1 MLPIFSSLLIAGVD
15 IFEALG
21 YQTLGMIVVFFCLGF
36 LAAILA
42 LSGKI
47 AEKIAAAQLRKIAV
61 AEAEAK
67 AKASAPVPAVK
78 AVAQPSPEK
87 SELARVAAVA
97 ASVYTSA
104 QESLTPEILAV
115 IAAVVHTECGINH
128 RIVSITPVSGNYARS
143 GRSEIFASHRI

>member
-1 MLPIFSSLLIAGVD
+1 MLPISFSLVIANVD

-21 YQTLGMIVVFFCLGF
+21 YQTLGVIVVFFCLGF
-36 LAAILA
+36 LAAILS
-42 LSGKI
+42 LSGKVAERI
-47 AEKIAAAQLRKIAV
+47 ASAQARKEAV
-61 AEAEAK
+61 AEADAK
-67 AKASAPVPAVK
+67 AKAPIPVPMSKPTA
-78 AVAQPSPEK
+78 SLILDK

-128 RIVSITPVSGNYARS
+128 RIVSIKPVSGNYARS
-143 GRSEIFASHRI
+143 GRSEIFASHRF

>member
-1 MLPIFSSLLIAGVD
+1 MLPISFSLVIANVD

-21 YQTLGMIVVFFCLGF
+21 YQSLGVIVVFFCLGF
-36 LAAILA
+36 LAAILSF
-42 LSGKI
+42 SGKI
-47 AEKIAAAQLRKIAV
+47 AEKIASAQLRKMAA

-67 AKASAPVPAVK
+67 AKTPLPAPTPK
-78 AVAQPSPEK
+78 SVAPISPEK
-87 SELARVAAVA
+87 SELAHVAAIA

-104 QESLTPEILAV
+104 QESLSPEILAV